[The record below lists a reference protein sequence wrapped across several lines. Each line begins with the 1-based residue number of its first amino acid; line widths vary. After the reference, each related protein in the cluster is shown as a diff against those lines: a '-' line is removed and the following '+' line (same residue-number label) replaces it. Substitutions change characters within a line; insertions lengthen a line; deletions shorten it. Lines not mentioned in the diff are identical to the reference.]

1 MLMTHSAEVVI
12 DDCDQED
19 ARAAGKQN
27 EFQLIQS
34 CIVMVIALWL

>member
-19 ARAAGKQN
+19 ARGGKKER
-27 EFQLIQS
+27 EFQIIQFS
-34 CIVMVIALWL
+34 FVMLIALWL